1 VRIVLTIILLLVSLQ
16 VAGAEWVAAT
26 PTVNNGELALL
37 RWQGADLPTQSV
49 GSYNDKTFY
58 AEMTPDGPVAL
69 LGVDI
74 EAVSG
79 QVPIELVS
87 YGKDGRPQTQTLLL
101 EIEQKDRGTTR
112 LTLPPE
118 MVTPKGVTLLA
129 LISAER
135 ERLNQIFAKDTGPL
149 LAEHFRRPVPDRLNS
164 PFGKKRVLN
173 GLPRAPHSGSDF
185 KSPSGRLVRSPA
197 RGDVVFNGSLYYTG
211 NTVILDHG
219 AGLYSLFAHL
229 SQSLCTIG
237 QRLEAGQPLGKVGST
252 GRSTGAHLHWTIRLR
267 ETRIDPI
274 TVLDRFGPKSP

>member
-16 VAGAEWVAAT
+16 VACAEWVVAT

-37 RWQGADLPTQSV
+37 SWQGADLPIQSV
-49 GSYNDKTFY
+49 GSYNDKIFY

-74 EAVSG
+74 EAAAG

-87 YGKDGRPQTQTLLL
+87 YGKDGRPQTQMLTF
-101 EIEQKDRGTTR
+101 EITYKDRGVTR
-112 LTLPPE
+112 LSLPPE
-118 MVTPKGVTLLA
+118 MVTPKGAALLA
-129 LISAER
+129 RISAER

-197 RGDVVFNGSLYYTG
+197 RGNVVFNGSLYYTG

-229 SQSLCTIG
+229 SQSLCTVG
-237 QRLEAGQPLGKVGST
+237 QRLESGQPLGKVGST

-274 TVLDRFGPKSP
+274 TVMDRFGPKSP